1 MATLLRNF
9 LAVILGVVVG
19 SMANMALVLVGP
31 LVVPPPAGVDMSTA
45 EGVAAGVHL
54 LTPAHFLC
62 PFLAHAMGTLVG
74 STVAH
79 LVAATWRP
87 VFGYGIGVFFLTGGI
102 AASFMIPAPAWFLAL
117 DLVGAYLPMA
127 WLGVRLAR
135 RLRPE
140 GAVAQA

>member
-1 MATLLRNF
+1 MTTILQNG
-9 LAVILGVVVG
+9 LAVILGVVFG
-19 SMANMALVLVGP
+19 SVANMALVLVGP

-54 LTPAHFLC
+54 LTPAHFLF

-74 STVAH
+74 SAVAH
-79 LVAATWRP
+79 CVAATRRV

-102 AASFMIPAPAWFLAL
+102 AASFIIPAPAWFIGL
-117 DLVGAYLPMA
+117 DLLVAYLPMA

-140 GAVAQA
+140 AAAAGA